1 MVIFLKYAIITQ
13 YLVLLVYIDMTVL
26 IQSKQC
32 GVVNS
37 NFPPQEKIQLPL
49 EFENNKLNHDL
60 RFFFN
65 KPVWCSWTFPVKNQ
79 TTQTHQLLELFCLL
93 KWHDFD

>member
-1 MVIFLKYAIITQ
+1 
-13 YLVLLVYIDMTVL
+13 MTVL

-65 KPVWCSWTFPVKNQ
+65 KPVWCS
-79 TTQTHQLLELFCLL
+79 
-93 KWHDFD
+93 